1 MAYTEVRKE
10 EVTIMSTVGQRVK
23 EKRLELGMTQDA
35 LARAAGY
42 HSRSTINKIESGE
55 RNLSFPRIAEL
66 ADALGVTPD
75 YLLGVESLSPDS
87 MEAKIGTALY
97 QACGDMK
104 KKEIKELIRYAR
116 DHKLGKKNR

>member
-1 MAYTEVRKE
+1 
-10 EVTIMSTVGQRVK
+10 MSTVGQRVK

-66 ADALGVTPD
+66 ADALGVTRAT
-75 YLLGVESLSPDS
+75 LWSKVNGVTPINIKQ
-87 MEAKIGTALY
+87 AKTLADMMGMTLEDFYALVPK
-97 QACGDMK
+97 A
-104 KKEIKELIRYAR
+104 E
-116 DHKLGKKNR
+116 